1 MKKLIIFILAL
12 TVAAASFACS
22 GGERTEESSAETS
35 IEDSSAAGSDIEES
49 SEETSIEE
57 SSQETSAEESSE
69 EPSLEESSEE
79 PSIEESSE
87 EPSFEGSS
95 EEPSV
100 EESSE
105 EPSVEESSEEPGVE
119 ESSEEPSAE
128 ESSEEPSAEESSE
141 EPSAEESSE
150 EPSVEESSEE
160 PSAEESSEEP
170 ADTDKPVITLAPFTG
185 TLYVSRGGSIDFMSG
200 VSGYDPT
207 EGDLTGHVTV
217 SAEGYDENTPGE
229 YTAVYRLAD
238 SAGNEADEVMRT
250 IIVKESAV
258 LAEYPVW
265 EGQISGEKP
274 KPADPKVFGG
284 AWYRKVISSKDSWT
298 GIEATVTLP
307 EVVIRRYDG
316 EYDETLPYDPEVKN
330 LDNPS
335 VYLGGNAGSESDVGL
350 GFSRT
355 LYKAGTSN
363 LTKSSFAFRP
373 FWRYITSTDKDAGG
387 YDVHG
392 GLYAVTANGNNCY
405 ANYHWKYTEYYYLPG
420 DTLRIVV
427 YSPAPG
433 KLQLMI
439 EVISKSTLP
448 SSVAIREQY
457 GWKDPADF
465 VSPVFASAGH
475 GTNGVLA
482 EFKRVNAIDQSGNEG
497 KTAIPTDTEITGAV
511 WHSTYLHRVINGVAY
526 RVPMNENRRGEVNAP
541 YDSAFTVVSTPEER
555 AIGAETVTIA
565 PGN

>member
-22 GGERTEESSAETS
+22 GGESAEESSAEAS

-79 PSIEESSE
+79 PSAEESSE
-87 EPSFEGSS
+87 EPSFEESS

-105 EPSVEESSEEPGVE
+105 EPSVEESSEEP
-119 ESSEEPSAE
+119 SI
-128 ESSEEPSAEESSE
+128 
-141 EPSAEESSE
+141 EESSE

-160 PSAEESSEEP
+160 PSVEESSEEPSVEESSEEPSVEESSEEP
-170 ADTDKPVITLAPFTG
+170 ADADKPVITLAPFTG

-207 EGDLTGHVTV
+207 EGDLTDHVTV

-265 EGQISGEKP
+265 EGVINGEKP

-316 EYDETLPYDPEVKN
+316 EYDESLPYDPEVKN

-350 GFSRT
+350 SFSRT

-392 GLYAVTANGNNCY
+392 GLYAVSANGNNCY

-541 YDSAFTVVSTPEER
+541 YGSAFTVVSTPEER

>member
-79 PSIEESSE
+79 PSAEESSE

-105 EPSVEESSEEPGVE
+105 EPSIE
-119 ESSEEPSAE
+119 ESSEEPSVE
-128 ESSEEPSAEESSE
+128 ESSEGPSV
-141 EPSAEESSE
+141 EESSE

-160 PSAEESSEEP
+160 PSTEESSEEPSAEESFEEP

-207 EGDLTGHVTV
+207 EGDLTDHVTV

-250 IIVKESAV
+250 ITVKESAV

-392 GLYAVTANGNNCY
+392 GLYAVSANGNNCY

-541 YDSAFTVVSTPEER
+541 YGSAFTVVSTPEER

-565 PGN
+565 PEN

>member
-79 PSIEESSE
+79 PSAEESSE

-105 EPSVEESSEEPGVE
+105 EPSIE
-119 ESSEEPSAE
+119 ESSEEPSVE
-128 ESSEEPSAEESSE
+128 ESSEGPSV
-141 EPSAEESSE
+141 EESSE

-160 PSAEESSEEP
+160 PSTEESSEEPSAEESFEEP

-207 EGDLTGHVTV
+207 EGDLTDHVTV

-250 IIVKESAV
+250 ITVKESAV

-392 GLYAVTANGNNCY
+392 GLYAVSANGNNCY

-457 GWKDPADF
+457 GWEDPADF

-541 YDSAFTVVSTPEER
+541 YGSAFTVVSTPEER

-565 PGN
+565 PEN